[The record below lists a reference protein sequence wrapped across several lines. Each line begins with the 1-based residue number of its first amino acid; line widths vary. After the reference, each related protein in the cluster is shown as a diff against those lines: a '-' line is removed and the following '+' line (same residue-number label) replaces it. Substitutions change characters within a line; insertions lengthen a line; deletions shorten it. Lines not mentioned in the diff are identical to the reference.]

1 MLKKI
6 AISTLFVVAATL
18 AGVGGAVAKT
28 GVAKVGKVDVTQKA
42 NGFCPNRGGSLC

>member
-18 AGVGGAVAKT
+18 AGIGVAAAKSGGAKA
-28 GVAKVGKVDVTQKA
+28 GKVDVTIKA
-42 NGFCPNRGGSLC
+42 HGFCPGAHC